1 MSNYRDLG
9 TVAKIANIHTSH
21 IRQLTVFPY
30 AFQCVLE
37 RTGTAKSSSKT
48 YNDSEYAVFEI
59 MIEVKLFLFKLISM
73 RQYNYVHRAD
83 HSSVQTGMY
92 ACGFPSK

>member
-1 MSNYRDLG
+1 
-9 TVAKIANIHTSH
+9 
-21 IRQLTVFPY
+21 
-30 AFQCVLE
+30 
-37 RTGTAKSSSKT
+37 
-48 YNDSEYAVFEI
+48 

-92 ACGFPSK
+92 ACGFPSKWGRRHIACTVSALSGHHTKLCTRDQK